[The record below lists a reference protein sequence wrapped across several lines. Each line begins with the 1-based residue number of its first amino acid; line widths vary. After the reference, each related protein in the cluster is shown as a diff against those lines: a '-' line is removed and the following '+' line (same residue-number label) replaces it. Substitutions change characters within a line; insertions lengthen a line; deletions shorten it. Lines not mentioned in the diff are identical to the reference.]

1 MAKMGARTLLRTA
14 AMLAAGL
21 LPWAGGAGTAAAQ
34 TLDIELNKLTDAD
47 GQCMASLLLT
57 NRLSETLDQVRFDLY
72 VFDKAG
78 VIARRLLLDT
88 GPMRVGKTT
97 VASFALIDQPCGNV
111 SRLLVSD
118 VPLCKTAA
126 GDAVDCVA
134 ALNLTSRAAV
144 PLAK

>member
-1 MAKMGARTLLRTA
+1 MGARTHLRAA

-21 LPWAGGAGTAAAQ
+21 LPWVGGTSEAAAQ
-34 TLDIELNKLTDAD
+34 TLDIELNKLTDAG

-88 GPMRVGKTT
+88 GPMRTGKTT

-118 VPLCKTAA
+118 VPVCKTPA
-126 GDAVDCVA
+126 GASVDCVA
-134 ALNLTSRAAV
+134 ALNLTSRAAA
-144 PLAK
+144 PLTK

>member
-1 MAKMGARTLLRTA
+1 MAKMGARTLLRAA

-21 LPWAGGAGTAAAQ
+21 LPWAGAAGAAAAQ
-34 TLDIELNKLTDAD
+34 TLDIELNKLTDAG
-47 GQCMASLLLT
+47 GQCVASLLLT

-88 GPMRVGKTT
+88 GPMRAGKTT